1 MLVALIAHDK
11 ANHLDV
17 RTQNRAAHLEYIKSS
32 GKVAQAGPFLDED
45 GEMIGSLIVLEVDS
59 FSDAQNWAQN
69 DPYAKASLFESVRLI
84 RWNKVI

>member
-1 MLVALIAHDK
+1 MLVALITHDK

-17 RTQNRAAHLEYIKSS
+17 RTQNRAAHLAYIKSS
-32 GKVAQAGPFLDED
+32 GKMAQAGPFLDED

-59 FSDAQNWAQN
+59 FPDAQNWAQN
-69 DPYAKASLFESVRLI
+69 DPYAKAGLFESVHLM